1 MINTAK
7 ELNKAL
13 KDTSVAKEYLK
24 VKEDIFKDEYVNSLL
39 EVIKQTQNEAKQALS
54 NNDLE
59 TYKIKNAT
67 LNLLKEEF
75 INLPIVANYIVIKN
89 DVYSLLEQVVNILSE

>member
-13 KDTSVAKEYLK
+13 KETSEAKEYFKLK
-24 VKEDIFKDEYVNSLL
+24 EKLLNDEYISSLL

-54 NNDLE
+54 KGDLE
-59 TYKIKNAT
+59 TYKVKNAT

-75 INLPIVANYIVIKN
+75 ANLPLIANYIEIKN
-89 DVYSLLEQVVNILSE
+89 DVKSMLEQVVNILSE